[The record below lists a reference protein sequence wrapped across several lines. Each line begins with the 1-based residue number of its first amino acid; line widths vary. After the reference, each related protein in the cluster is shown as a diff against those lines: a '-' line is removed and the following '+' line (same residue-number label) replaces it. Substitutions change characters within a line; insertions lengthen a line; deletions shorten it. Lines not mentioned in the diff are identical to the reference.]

1 MSKRPLIGITAFET
15 KHLRPPHAPLYAT
28 GQRYVRAIEDA
39 GGLPVILSPALTNET
54 LRAMFERLDGLL
66 LSGGG
71 DIDPAIY
78 GEEPHASIWGLDMN
92 RDRAE
97 LAMAKW
103 AADAQ
108 TPLLCICRGTQVLNV
123 ALGGSLVQDIA
134 SMVPEALT
142 HMYDEETM
150 PREAVAHP
158 VKVEADSLLASLI
171 QGAQADVNSWHHQS
185 IKRVANDLKV
195 VALSPDGIVEAIELP
210 GHRFALGVQW
220 HPEWLYDRQP
230 EMQRLFAGLVEAAST
245 NGLRIHE

>member
-1 MSKRPLIGITAFET
+1 MTKRPLIGITAFET

-54 LRAMFERLDGLL
+54 LRAVFDRLDGLL

-103 AADAQ
+103 AAEAQ

-134 SMVPEALT
+134 SMVPDALT

-158 VKVEADSLLASLI
+158 VSVETDSLLSSLI
-171 QGAQADVNSWHHQS
+171 QDSRAEVNSWHHQS
-185 IKRVANDLKV
+185 IKRVADDLKV

-220 HPEWLYDRQP
+220 HPEWLYQQQP
-230 EMQRLFAGLVEAAST
+230 EMARLFEGLVEAAST
-245 NGLRIHE
+245 NK